1 MRVLCCV
8 CVEMVVRV
16 CVVLCVYMWSFVLCV
31 HEVLCVHVVLCVCV
45 SLLTCLFLFFFL
57 LFSFSLHA
65 QRTETRSDRQVS
77 PPTKNGHAPRDP
89 LNQDFSLLLSPSP
102 LFFFF
107 FFFSFLY
114 PCLSRSLLSHAQL

>member
-1 MRVLCCV
+1 MCGVVCVHVEFCVVCMWCCV
-8 CVEMVVRV
+8 CGV
-16 CVVLCVYMWSFVLCV
+16 
-31 HEVLCVHVVLCVCV
+31 VHVVLCVCLSSYI
-45 SLLTCLFLFFFL
+45 SLSLFFSSLFFFT
-57 LFSFSLHA
+57 A
-65 QRTETRSDRQVS
+65 RTETRSDRQVS

-89 LNQDFSLLLSPSP
+89 LNQEFSLLLSPSP